1 MKNKSKLSVFE
12 NFGDFV
18 NSLNGAI
25 YEDTSTGGATVTKLG
40 DTGISAV
47 TFPKEGAS
55 FGGDEDTNP
64 YILLLADDVQFQS
77 YSKTS
82 KQTVTVELTSNDF
95 EKPGVYKRISKSDTD
110 PKESFISPNLSLDMD
125 AAIRVIA
132 EAVNALYGSAGV
144 TADRVKQMVKAMKI
158 IKNDFPTEIAKNKL
172 FTNLYAK
179 VVEIN
184 SKKNVQEL
192 VPLLGGKRPG
202 NETNV
207 FDGVRAAFK
216 TT

>member
-12 NFGDFV
+12 SFEDFV
-18 NSLNGAI
+18 NSLGDAI
-25 YEDTSTGGATVTKLG
+25 YEDTAKGGATVTKLG

-47 TFPKEGAS
+47 TFPKEGIS

-64 YILLLADDVQFQS
+64 YILLLSDDVEFQS
-77 YSKTS
+77 YSKTA

-95 EKPGVYKRISKSDTD
+95 EKPGVYRRISKADAET
-110 PKESFISPNLSLDMD
+110 KESFISPNLSLDMD

-158 IKNDFPTEIAKNKL
+158 IKTDFPTEIAKNKL

-179 VVEIN
+179 IVEIN
-184 SKKNVQEL
+184 SKKSVQEL

-202 NETNV
+202 NETTV
-207 FDGVRAAFK
+207 FDGVKAAFK
-216 TT
+216 TA